1 MSSGSIEGRAIS
13 LYKACSF
20 SRIRRQLC
28 EEVELHVAY
37 RWFCRLDLEDKTP
50 VTRRS
55 RAPWWHAKL
64 PLGSPAVWCWPILSG
79 SILLQRYTS
88 RLCSWR
94 FCWGFVY
101 LLTRADL
108 TWSNIT
114 GAGVPVRCVDPGGAL
129 LPAAGADSRG
139 LHSESAI
146 LAVVAKGIDI
156 DPAIGPGI
164 TIAKQR
170 SRKEH
175 SVRGAA
181 RGGRKAAFT
190 LLTRHSTFQS
200 NRADEDGTDQT
211 ES

>member
-79 SILLQRYTS
+79 SILLQRYPS
-88 RLCSWR
+88 RT
-94 FCWGFVY
+94 
-101 LLTRADL
+101 LLM
-108 TWSNIT
+108 
-114 GAGVPVRCVDPGGAL
+114 AL
-129 LPAAGADSRG
+129 LLGLRSASGAR
-139 LHSESAI
+139 
-146 LAVVAKGIDI
+146 
-156 DPAIGPGI
+156 
-164 TIAKQR
+164 
-170 SRKEH
+170 
-175 SVRGAA
+175 
-181 RGGRKAAFT
+181 
-190 LLTRHSTFQS
+190 
-200 NRADEDGTDQT
+200 
-211 ES
+211 